1 MARKSNFSYNDIRD
15 LNEDWALDDRNGLKY
30 SGESVQAFIK
40 SQLRGKVGVFYY
52 DADNNR
58 YMVFADEESRDLYL
72 SDPQQY
78 ASLLLGVFDAPF
90 EYSAQISVVQSYISL
105 LNGEKNQY
113 IDFTFDIVNKQGA
126 SVGDDV
132 NVTYTF
138 SNGGVKKT
146 VNAQYAAG
154 TSVHFLVDDYISVG
168 QNTVTIAIAGVNTLA
183 ATTQM
188 VTFYVVDL
196 QLTSNFDFAV
206 GVSPTGVLAV
216 PFTVSG
222 GGVKKV
228 EMFIDGTL
236 TATASGISDAT
247 ASRVLS
253 VNVPQTAGLGT
264 GRHTLQLRASVDS
277 GGTTFY
283 SRTLYY
289 EFVVTGGTDSCLLI
303 AATLGIGEIA
313 TSSRPTLTAMQYE
326 AMSLQW
332 AFYTP
337 NGATTAVTFDTVI
350 DGSTT
355 FSAESGETYTWEYE
369 PSESG
374 TVTVAVSG
382 GTDSETI
389 TLDVADSELGLHEK
403 TDSLVLKLSAA
414 GRSNSETARDEW
426 RYGGRNYAAFSG
438 FAWNGQSGWVDGAC
452 LVKKGTSL
460 TLDIKPFDKL
470 TASVLRNRGVTVE
483 IDFSTANVDDN
494 DAVVASCADA
504 SGVGLTITATGATMK
519 SQLNKEVSTK
529 FKPLDRQRLSFTF
542 HRSSNTVEEYGLMTI
557 AWNGQLDRSVDVT
570 AADSMNVGSQLTF
583 APTAADV
590 KIYNIYV
597 YATDLTVDETFGNA
611 AVNATNKK
619 KMATD
624 NDVLDER
631 GGISYEKVRL
641 KMPTFLFTGDMNV
654 ILNAKSKNDN
664 TRMDVDYHNPYD
676 MTKDFRMTTAY
687 VRPQG
692 TSSLGYPIKNIRL
705 YTKKDANTILYDY
718 LGNVVADRLYAFRD
732 GAQRAKCW
740 TLKADYAE
748 SSMSHNTGTA
758 RLWNEMMKKMR
769 IGNQYVCRTRAMQ
782 AAIDA
787 GYDKD
792 VRIAIDGFPC
802 CVFYRETED
811 SPIIFMGQFNFNN
824 DKSTESVFGFTDV
837 PGFDN
842 SETECWEL
850 LDNANPLCLM
860 TTVENFDAGWSAAFE
875 GRYPDGSENVTR
887 LKGLA
892 SWLVGVKNSPTRFA
906 TEKWEHLDVYKV
918 AAYYIYL
925 IRHGAVDQPVKN
937 SMLTTE
943 GKWGYR
949 PVTSGGSTS
958 IQLVEATNALWYFQ
972 WYDNDTS
979 HGINNDSRLI
989 YGPYINRQSPDP
1001 NTEGGYAYA
1010 GHEATLWNLLE
1021 ADTEFMSIVRE
1032 VDSALYDVGY
1042 NYAKCIDVYDNELS
1056 AQWPSRIYN
1065 ASQKYKY
1072 IDQYRKGSNLLY
1084 MLQGSRQSHRHWW
1097 LKTRFDLY
1105 DSLWVSGAY
1114 RNSVIQFKV
1123 NELSGFEGE
1132 FTITAGDH
1140 LYYGYAINNNVR
1152 EVTASMLTHGDT
1164 YTFHPGPLAIGDPV
1178 NVFGA
1183 SHVERLDLSAYTA
1196 LLATIQLT
1204 GVYDSE
1210 SGSRLKSLILGN
1222 GTAVNNSFSAFDVS
1236 RAPSIEELD
1245 IRGFKAITNITGL
1258 DSLTE
1263 LHILRAENSGLTIFE
1278 PADGAVLTDVRLP
1291 ETVQVLTL
1299 RGCAA
1304 SCLSF
1309 TPSDTLLSLTLD
1321 SVTGLDSRAMLT
1333 AWMTSISDFGRK
1345 ELHLRG
1351 IEWTGVDGGWLA
1363 DLAEKGWGTLEL
1375 RGHVSLNSGV
1385 DETTLARLETI
1396 FGENC
1401 FSPSAPLYIEVEP
1414 GLYIVAPTSIVEGD
1428 VVTLNARVMPAPEVE
1443 GTITWQI
1450 MGTPREGTT
1459 LNGNVLTTTENGEA
1473 TGEVRVLATYT
1484 PAVGGQSMTALRII
1498 TIQAA
1503 SYPPD
1508 YNITLSQSKVSD
1520 TEYDFAV
1527 SITGSY
1533 TGHLDMGWAV
1543 TGTLANYATI
1553 TPSSDGL
1560 SAKLVIGSLPQGVA
1574 YISGTVKCTV
1584 KRHNTET
1591 AITTKTS
1598 SNIIYK
1604 TSDVAFTRVENAPI
1618 MTIMYNNGLAENEDY
1633 MLKSE
1638 CAAVTNEDLTPS
1650 GVTYSIFYTNRTTIS
1665 SFDEFQYFTGIT
1677 ALPDN
1682 CFNNCSSMTHI
1693 TLPQSLVS
1701 IGAYA
1706 FYCCQQIQEIE
1717 IPASVTSLGNYM
1729 FAGDNFTINRL
1740 RRVVIH
1746 GNYLSEIPERCFGIC
1761 EMLQEFVFN
1770 GSAGKIGK
1778 HAFVRCKSLT
1788 SIKIP
1793 NGCTEIGESAFYSC
1807 SGLTQIIW
1815 NATLQTIG
1823 QQAFNDCSSLTT
1835 LGTLPSSL
1843 RRINSYAFTGTSI
1856 VDITLPE
1863 GFERFALN
1871 LGTLP
1876 LLESIHLP
1884 STFIG
1889 FVYGGCVLYDSA
1901 PNLKT
1906 IEVAAGN
1913 TTYDSRNNCNALIAT
1928 NGSVLSRA
1936 CKTTVVPNDILRF
1949 DSYAFNSVKGEFS
1962 IIVPETC
1969 SSIGSSAFVD
1979 SDLTGITFHTSK
1991 TITVYVS
1998 AFQRCSKLKNIVVP
2012 SNVSLYGASI
2022 FSRSGLLTVEIK
2034 DGVSISSASN
2044 LFAYCESLTTAIV
2057 GKYTGSLGQGT
2068 FQNCTS
2074 LVNVTLRNTEITAS
2088 MFYGCTSLQTI
2099 TIPTTVTSI
2108 ADSAFAGCTSLTS
2121 VIFES
2126 STPPSL
2132 LNANAIPTTAT
2143 LYVPAGSKATYEAA
2157 TNYGSFTIVERT
2169 A

>member
-1 MARKSNFSYNDIRD
+1 MARKSNLSYNDIRD

-58 YMVFADEESRDLYL
+58 YMVFADEDSRDLYL

-687 VRPQG
+687 VCPQG

-705 YTKKDANTILYDY
+705 YTKEDANTILYDY
-718 LGNVVADRLYAFRD
+718 LGNVVADRLYAFRE
-732 GAQRAKCW
+732 GAQRVKCW

-811 SPIIFMGQFNFNN
+811 SPIIFMGQFNFDN

-842 SETECWEL
+842 SETECWEV

-860 TTVENFDAGWSAAFE
+860 TTIENFDAGWSAAFE

-949 PVTSGGSTS
+949 PVTSGGATS

-1042 NYAKCIDVYDNELS
+1042 NYAKCIDVYDNEQS

-1196 LLATIQLT
+1196 LLATIQLS

-1304 SCLSF
+1304 SGLSF
-1309 TPSDTLLSLTLD
+1309 TPSDTLLALTLD

-1414 GLYIVAPTSIVEGD
+1414 GLYIIAPTSIVEGD
-1428 VVTLNARVMPAPEVE
+1428 TVTLNARVMPAPEVE

-1450 MGTPREGTT
+1450 MGTPRTGTT

-1473 TGEVRVLATYT
+1473 TGEVRVLAAYT
-1484 PAVGGQSMTALRII
+1484 PAGGGQSLTALRVIS
-1498 TIQAA
+1498 IQKA
-1503 SYPPD
+1503 SYPPA
-1508 YNITLSQSKVSD
+1508 YYITLSESKVSD

-1527 SITGSY
+1527 AVTGSY
-1533 TGHLDMGWAV
+1533 NGRLAADWAV
-1543 TGTLANYATI
+1543 TGTLAEYATI

-1560 SAKLVIGSLPQGVA
+1560 SVNLVMDSIPQAVA
-1574 YISGTVKCTV
+1574 YLSGTVTCTV
-1584 KRHNTET
+1584 KRRNNSATIKTLTSSVIFFKREDV
-1591 AITTKTS
+1591 AITR
-1598 SNIIYK
+1598 
-1604 TSDVAFTRVENAPI
+1604 AENAPI
-1618 MTIMYNNGLAENEDY
+1618 MTIMYNNGLAEHEDY
-1633 MLKSE
+1633 MMKSE
-1638 CAAVTNEDLTPS
+1638 CAAVTNEDLKPS
-1650 GVTYSIFYTNRTTIS
+1650 GVNNSIFYNKTAIR
-1665 SFDEFQYFTGIT
+1665 SFDEFQYFTGVTI
-1677 ALPDN
+1677 LPAF
-1682 CFNNCSSMTHI
+1682 CFASNSNLAHI
-1693 TLPQSLVS
+1693 TFPSTLLAIYGS
-1701 IGAYA
+1701 A
-1706 FYCCQQIQEIE
+1706 FKECYTLTEIE
-1717 IPASVTSLGNYM
+1717 VPSSVAAIYEEAFSSCRSLS
-1729 FAGDNFTINRL
+1729 
-1740 RRVVIH
+1740 RVVIR
-1746 GNYLSEIPERCFGIC
+1746 GNYLAEIPKSCFENDGV
-1761 EMLQEFVFN
+1761 LTEFVFN
-1770 GSAGKIGK
+1770 GSAGKIGEK
-1778 HAFVRCKSLT
+1778 AFRGTDIT
-1788 SIKIP
+1788 SITIP
-1793 NGCTEIGESAFYSC
+1793 NGCTQIGNYAFDSC
-1807 SGLTQIIW
+1807 IYLSNITWNSSLTQIGIGAFASC
-1815 NATLQTIG
+1815 NSLTNVTVPEGVTTIG
-1823 QQAFNDCSSLTT
+1823 YLCFSCEN
-1835 LGTLPSSL
+1835 
-1843 RRINSYAFTGTSI
+1843 
-1856 VDITLPE
+1856 
-1863 GFERFALN
+1863 
-1871 LGTLP
+1871 
-1876 LLESIHLP
+1876 LESLYLP
-1884 STFIG
+1884 STLDSL
-1889 FVYGGCVLYDSA
+1889 YGVQAAGQYPLLGEC
-1901 PNLKT
+1901 PKLKT
-1906 IEVAAGN
+1906 LVVAAGN
-1913 TTYDSRNNCNALIAT
+1913 TKFDSRGNCNAVINTASNHLIR
-1928 NGSVLSRA
+1928 GCS
-1936 CKTTVVPNDILRF
+1936 TTVIPSSVTSLALGAFALIKTDFAITIPDNITEIP
-1949 DSYAFNSVKGEFS
+1949 SYAFRYSYLTQISIPSSV
-1962 IIVPETC
+1962 TR
-1969 SSIGSSAFVD
+1969 IGSYAFH
-1979 SDLTGITFHTSK
+1979 G
-1991 TITVYVS
+1991 
-1998 AFQRCSKLKNIVVP
+1998 CSKLESVSLPANVNVGNYAFHESGLKRITL
-2012 SNVSLYGASI
+2012 SAGMNVSNHAFTSCKSLTWLIIDGDAFSIGTEAI
-2022 FSRSGLLTVEIK
+2022 FSMCT
-2034 DGVSISSASN
+2034 A
-2044 LFAYCESLTTAIV
+2044 LTT
-2057 GKYTGSLGQGT
+2057 
-2068 FQNCTS
+2068 
-2074 LVNVTLRNTEITAS
+2074 VTLRNTMIAS
-2088 MFYGCTSLQTI
+2088 YMFYGCTSLQSI
-2099 TIPTTVTSI
+2099 TIPTSI
-2108 ADSAFAGCTSLTS
+2108 TQIAASAFLDCTSLS
-2121 VIFES
+2121 SINFES

>member
-1 MARKSNFSYNDIRD
+1 MARKSNLSYNDIRD

-196 QLTSNFDFAV
+196 QLTSNFDFSV

-403 TDSLVLKLSAA
+403 TDSLMLKLSAA

-687 VRPQG
+687 VCPQG

-732 GAQRAKCW
+732 GAQRVKCW

-811 SPIIFMGQFNFNN
+811 SPIIFMGQFNFDN

-842 SETECWEL
+842 SETECWEV

-1042 NYAKCIDVYDNELS
+1042 NYAKCIDVYDNEQS

-1304 SCLSF
+1304 SGLSF
-1309 TPSDTLLSLTLD
+1309 TPSDTLLALTLD

-1450 MGTPREGTT
+1450 MGTPRTGTT

-1473 TGEVRVLATYT
+1473 TGEVRVLAAYT
-1484 PAVGGQSMTALRII
+1484 PDGGGQSMTALCII
-1498 TIQAA
+1498 SIQQA
-1503 SYPPD
+1503 SYPPAS
-1508 YNITLSQSKVSD
+1508 NITLSESKVSD
-1520 TEYDFAV
+1520 TEYDFDIAV
-1527 SITGSY
+1527 TGSY
-1533 TGHLDMGWAV
+1533 NGRLASDWAV
-1543 TGTLANYATI
+1543 TGTLAEYATI

-1560 SAKLVIGSLPQGVA
+1560 SANLVMDSIPQAVA
-1574 YISGTVKCTV
+1574 YLSGTVTCTV
-1584 KRHNTET
+1584 KRRNTSATIKTLTSSVIFFKRENV
-1591 AITTKTS
+1591 AITR
-1598 SNIIYK
+1598 
-1604 TSDVAFTRVENAPI
+1604 AENAPI

-1638 CAAVTNEDLTPS
+1638 CAAVTNENLVPS
-1650 GVTYSIFYTNRTTIS
+1650 GVTNSIFYNNSAIRL
-1665 SFDEFQYFTGIT
+1665 FDEFQYFTCIT
-1677 ALPDN
+1677 ALPDS
-1682 CFNNCSSMTHI
+1682 CFSLCFGMEHI

-1701 IGAYA
+1701 IGTQA
-1706 FYCCQQIQEIE
+1706 FYRCVALSEIE
-1717 IPASVTSLGNYM
+1717 IPASVSYLGNYA
-1729 FAGDNFTINRL
+1729 FSAYSINASSL

-1746 GNYLSEIPERCFGIC
+1746 GNYLSEIPDGCFYSC
-1761 EMLQEFVFN
+1761 DKLEEFVFN
-1770 GSAGKIGK
+1770 GSAGKIGGA
-1778 HAFVRCKSLT
+1778 AFRNCQLLT
-1788 SIKIP
+1788 TFKIP
-1793 NGCTEIGESAFYSC
+1793 NGCTEIGQAAFGFCY
-1807 SGLTQIIW
+1807 GLSQIIW
-1815 NATLQTIG
+1815 NTTLQSIG
-1823 QQAFNDCSSLTT
+1823 VEAFSYCSKLTS

-1843 RRINSYAFTGTSI
+1843 RTIANNAFAYTGL

-1863 GFERFALN
+1863 GLTDISQS
-1871 LGTLP
+1871 LGYLQQAV
-1876 LLESIHLP
+1876 SIHLP
-1884 STFIG
+1884 SSLRSIG
-1889 FVYGGCVLYDSA
+1889 TSANTASLYTSGK
-1901 PNLKT
+1901 NLET
-1906 IEVAAGN
+1906 IEVADGN
-1913 TTYDSRNNCNALIAT
+1913 TIYDSRDNCNAVIKTASNMLIR
-1928 NGSVLSRA
+1928 GCS
-1936 CKTTVVPNDILRF
+1936 TTVIPNSVTSLEIAAFGSIYTDFAITIPNGITSIPNYAFR
-1949 DSYAFNSVKGEFS
+1949 DSYLTQITIPSSVE
-1962 IIVPETC
+1962 IIN
-1969 SSIGSSAFVD
+1969 
-1979 SDLTGITFHTSK
+1979 
-1991 TITVYVS
+1991 VS
-1998 AFQRCSKLKNIVVP
+1998 AFTGCSKLKSVTLPANVVINTSAFNGSGLERITLSAGMTVATLAFANCKSLTWAIVD
-2012 SNVSLYGASI
+2012 NATFAYGAE
-2022 FSRSGLLTVEIK
+2022 RV
-2034 DGVSISSASN
+2034 
-2044 LFAYCESLTTAIV
+2044 FA
-2057 GKYTGSLGQGT
+2057 
-2068 FQNCTS
+2068 NCTS
-2074 LVNVTLRNTEITAS
+2074 LTTVTLRNTEITAF
-2088 MFYGCTSLQTI
+2088 MFNGCTSLQTI

-2108 ADSAFAGCTSLTS
+2108 ADSAFAGCTSLS
-2121 VIFES
+2121 SINFES